1 MLVDQSYYS
10 SIVSFVVLQFMSLDV
25 DSQFITFIVQRFIQE
40 IETEKLWLQT
50 LNNMPNGIIL
60 FNYMDDSIVFENHM
74 VEGILKK
81 KSLKYFQSNNEIA
94 SMIESAED

>member
-81 KSLKYFQSNNEIA
+81 KSLKYF
-94 SMIESAED
+94 